1 MARKKTEDRVAPERA
16 YVAPESARAAGV
28 QMMLRQGARWQ
39 NDGMFYQALD
49 AYAMIVQDYPD
60 TDEAREA
67 EARMLA
73 VAQSLEAA
81 GKYHQALAL
90 YRRISESQRDFQ
102 SKPAEDAEAARAAR
116 RERVLDALARM
127 PAKPEE

>member
-28 QMMLRQGARWQ
+28 QMILRQGARWQ
-39 NDGMFYQALD
+39 SDGRFYLAVD
-49 AYAMIVQDYPD
+49 AYATIVQDYPD

-90 YRRISESQRDFQ
+90 YRRISEP
-102 SKPAEDAEAARAAR
+102 KPAEDAEAARAAR
-116 RERVLDALARM
+116 RERVLDALARI

>member
-1 MARKKTEDRVAPERA
+1 MARKKTEDRMAPESA

-28 QMMLRQGARWQ
+28 QMILRQGARWQ
-39 NDGMFYQALD
+39 SDGRFYLAVD
-49 AYAMIVQDYPD
+49 AYATIAQDYPD

-90 YRRISESQRDFQ
+90 YRRISES
-102 SKPAEDAEAARAAR
+102 KPAEDAEAARAAR
-116 RERVLDALARM
+116 RERVLDALARI

>member
-16 YVAPESARAAGV
+16 YVAPESARTAGV
-28 QMMLRQGARWQ
+28 QMILRQGARWQ
-39 NDGMFYQALD
+39 SDGRFYLAVD
-49 AYAMIVQDYPD
+49 AYATIVQDYPD

-90 YRRISESQRDFQ
+90 YRRISES
-102 SKPAEDAEAARAAR
+102 KPAEDAEAARAAR
-116 RERVLDALARM
+116 RERVLDALARI
-127 PAKPEE
+127 PAKPEEKHD